1 MRLCALPV
9 ATIKYFYQQI
19 WKKGCFTVSAKHNI
33 DKNATVNLV
42 QSHFHGTG
50 VSIFQLLDHE
60 NQGESLDCHGFIDAL
75 FNIKQLAPLPAE
87 YRQPRKVY
95 RSSEELFAPLCRF
108 NYEDLFEYPE
118 LNLAKTEQQQW
129 SQQFSSFVDSAKS
142 WAQYYIQEKCIQPR
156 NIKET
161 NSFLTRSL
169 LCTSYTLFFVSKIG
183 TCSKSR

>member
-1 MRLCALPV
+1 M
-9 ATIKYFYQQI
+9 
-19 WKKGCFTVSAKHNI
+19 SAKHNI

-95 RSSEELFAPLCRF
+95 CSSEELFAPLCRF

-156 NIKET
+156 NVKET

-169 LCTSYTLFFVSKIG
+169 LCTSYTLFFVSKVG
-183 TCSKSR
+183 TCSNSRWLNS